1 MKASTFAIVIG
12 ATLAAIAPIGIVNP
26 AGYAAALADLL
37 GQAPLVHT
45 IAVTC
50 LVMGALVLLRPAACR
65 SLNLRLVR
73 AVAWLTVITSLAMLW
88 TPALAGNVTNWMGSL
103 PGWAMRLGS
112 LSDFAFGLLMLWV
125 GRRLIR
131 AESDKENDLATS
143 DPRAT
148 EHA

>member
-1 MKASTFAIVIG
+1 
-12 ATLAAIAPIGIVNP
+12 
-26 AGYAAALADLL
+26 
-37 GQAPLVHT
+37 
-45 IAVTC
+45 
-50 LVMGALVLLRPAACR
+50 
-65 SLNLRLVR
+65 
-73 AVAWLTVITSLAMLW
+73 MLW
-88 TPALAGNVTNWMGSL
+88 TPALAGIVTNWMGSL